1 MKEIT
6 VKRVAPAQ
14 LPMSLIF
21 QLNGHYRMELGQ
33 FVTIYDSKEECLYVN
48 ATVPEADVKKLIQYV
63 SFEGPYINE
72 DEASGGLGTLGKY
85 ISATYG
91 IKTWKCLF
99 DAWDSRRNDRQMK
112 EAKELAEEI
121 LPSIKELDELEEPP
135 ISFNDYLAYYVS
147 MAGYETKY
155 KTFHNAVG
163 YGAKY
168 IFWLGYLAGT
178 GRLQEEHYGG
188 NTENANN

>member
-1 MKEIT
+1 MKEVA

-14 LPMSLIF
+14 LPTYLIF

-33 FVTIYDSKEECLYVN
+33 FVTIYDGATKCLYVN
-48 ATVPEADVKKLIQYV
+48 VTVPEADVQKFIQYV

-72 DEASGGLGTLGKY
+72 DESNGGLDALGEY
-85 ISATYG
+85 ISSKYG
-91 IKTWKCLF
+91 IETWKSLF
-99 DAWDSRRNDRQMK
+99 NAWDSRRTDRQMK

-121 LPSIKELDELEEPP
+121 LPSIKALDKLEEPP
-135 ISFNDYLAYYVS
+135 VSFNDYLAYYVS
-147 MAGYETKY
+147 RAGSETKH

-178 GRLQEEHYGG
+178 GQLQEEP
-188 NTENANN
+188 

>member
-6 VKRVAPAQ
+6 VRRVAPAQ
-14 LPMSLIF
+14 LPVHLIF

-72 DEASGGLGTLGKY
+72 DEASGGLGTLGEY

-99 DAWDSRRNDRQMK
+99 DAWDSRRNDRQKK
-112 EAKELAEEI
+112 EAKELAEWI
-121 LPSIKELDELEEPP
+121 LPLIKELDELEEPP

-163 YGAKY
+163 YGGKY

-178 GRLQEEHYGG
+178 GQLQEEIYG
-188 NTENANN
+188 NTQNEDD

>member
-6 VKRVAPAQ
+6 VKRVAPAE
-14 LPMSLIF
+14 LPTYLIF

-33 FVTIYDSKEECLYVN
+33 FVTIYDSATKCLYVN
-48 ATVPEADVKKLIQYV
+48 ATVPETDVQKFIQYV

-72 DEASGGLGTLGKY
+72 DESNGGRGSLGEY
-85 ISATYG
+85 ISNKYG
-91 IKTWKCLF
+91 IETWKSLF
-99 DAWDSRRNDRQMK
+99 NAWDSRRTDRQMK

-121 LPSIKELDELEEPP
+121 LPSIKALDKLEEPP
-135 ISFNDYLAYYVS
+135 ISFNDYLAYYIS
-147 MAGYETKY
+147 RAGSETKH

-178 GRLQEEHYGG
+178 GQLQEEP
-188 NTENANN
+188 

>member
-14 LPMSLIF
+14 LPTHLIF
-21 QLNGHYRMELGQ
+21 QLNSHYHLELGQ
-33 FVTIYDSKEECLYVN
+33 FVTIYDSKTQCLYVN
-48 ATVPEADVKKLIQYV
+48 DTVPEADVQKFIQYA

-72 DEASGGLGTLGKY
+72 DEAGGGLGTLGEY
-85 ISATYG
+85 ISGKYG

-99 DAWDSRRNDRQMK
+99 DTWGSRRKDRQMT
-112 EAKELAEEI
+112 EAKELAEWI

-135 ISFNDYLAYYVS
+135 ISFNDYLAFYVS
-147 MAGYETKY
+147 MAGTETKR

-178 GRLQEEHYGG
+178 GQLQEEP
-188 NTENANN
+188 